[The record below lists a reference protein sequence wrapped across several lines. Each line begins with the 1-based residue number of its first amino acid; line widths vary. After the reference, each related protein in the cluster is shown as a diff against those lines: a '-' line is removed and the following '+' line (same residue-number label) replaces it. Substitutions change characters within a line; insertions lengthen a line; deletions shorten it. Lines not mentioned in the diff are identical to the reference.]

1 MISILF
7 ISYYKKFVPNTLNTI
22 NTCSLFYSIL
32 GSYEK
37 VVEMLISCLIQ
48 NGNDGFFEGDVSSAQ
63 NNLDNLMTIN
73 MIIATLQKL
82 SLK

>member
-1 MISILF
+1 MTVWLIKHI
-7 ISYYKKFVPNTLNTI
+7 
-22 NTCSLFYSIL
+22 
-32 GSYEK
+32 GSYER

-48 NGNDGFFEGDVSSAQ
+48 NGNDGFFDGNLTPPQ
-63 NNLDNLMTIN
+63 QNLDNLITIN